1 MRHLAEGIVVGWGAS
16 WSGSGM
22 SAYARSPNASGKNDS
37 CRTRRNERSRPP
49 VRRRPSPFSSAT
61 RSDRAHIRA
70 VLHWKL
76 MAGWLKSFSRPFYIP
91 KSFAYSRRARSTSS
105 FERGGA
111 TLAGGVFSPLGAGLP
126 PRVRHGDLGKSDHQR
141 KARLALLRTGLPR
154 DEDPLAA
161 AARPGALSCRHL

>member
-105 FERGGA
+105 FERGGGA
-111 TLAGGVFSPLGAGLP
+111 LPAGGFSPPGGGFP
-126 PRVRHGDLGKSDHQR
+126 PRVV
-141 KARLALLRTGLPR
+141 
-154 DEDPLAA
+154 
-161 AARPGALSCRHL
+161 PGAPGDGRAQTKSPPAHRPVRGGKEQK